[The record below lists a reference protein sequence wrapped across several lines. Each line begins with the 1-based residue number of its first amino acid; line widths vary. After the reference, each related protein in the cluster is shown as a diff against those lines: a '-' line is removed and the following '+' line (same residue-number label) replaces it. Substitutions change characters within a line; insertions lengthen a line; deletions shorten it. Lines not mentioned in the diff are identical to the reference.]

1 MAHST
6 TQCVS
11 LMEIK
16 GHFVQNLVS
25 IESLTKGLI
34 GTPGKKIFLNFMLNN

>member
-1 MAHST
+1 MTHST
-6 TQCVS
+6 TQFVS

-34 GTPGKKIFLNFMLNN
+34 GTPGKKNISEFYAE